1 MARKKKAR
9 PVAAFDLDGSLVR
22 EQLLVLLTKE
32 CFELDIFR
40 TVAEV
45 VFKEIRLQHRDRKIT
60 FEDYDRRII
69 GLFIERIKGKLR
81 SDVEIAAKRVHDKHR
96 DWLYVFSKTL
106 LAELKPTHACIT
118 ITGALSEVVEKL
130 APYWGFERFY
140 ATKLEVDGL
149 GRYTGEHTEL
159 PVADKKKALLDHVAA
174 HGGDLEGSVALG
186 DTGSD
191 IPLLSVVDLPIAFNP
206 NDTLR
211 TEAEARGWP
220 IVLERKDSI
229 YVLADGAVRS
239 FRSSDADEAVRYLRK
254 RRTRRGETR

>member
-1 MARKKKAR
+1 MGRRKKVR

-60 FEDYDRRII
+60 FEDYDRQII

-96 DWLYVFSKTL
+96 DWLYVFSRTL
-106 LAELKPTHACIT
+106 LASLKRTHSCIT

-130 APYWGFERFY
+130 APYWGFEHFY
-140 ATKLEVDGL
+140 STKLKVDDL

-159 PVADKKKALLDHVAA
+159 PVADKKKAILDHVAMS
-174 HGGDLEGSVALG
+174 GGDLEGSVALG

-191 IPLLSVVDLPIAFNP
+191 IPLLSAVELPIAFNP
-206 NDTLR
+206 NNVLR

-229 YVLADGAVRS
+229 YVLANGRVRS
-239 FRSSDADEAVRYLRK
+239 FHSADAKKAVRYLLK
-254 RRTRRGETR
+254 GRTKGETT